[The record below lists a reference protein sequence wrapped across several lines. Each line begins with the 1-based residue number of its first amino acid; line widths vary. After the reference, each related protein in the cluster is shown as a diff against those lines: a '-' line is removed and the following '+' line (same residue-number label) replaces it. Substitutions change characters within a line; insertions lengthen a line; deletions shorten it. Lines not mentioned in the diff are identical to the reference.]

1 VDQRNQLATGFG
13 RLRLGGRGARLLT
26 LALALALALAGC
38 ASGPKVSDPAAGA
51 ARFDGLEPIEGARVA
66 MAYIDPDADFSVFR
80 RVAILDPHVAFR
92 SKWQRDHNRSRSRNI
107 SNDDME
113 RIKTDVASLFREV
126 FCERLQANDGYEVVD
141 VIGDDVLLL
150 RPAIVDLDISAPD
163 TRAAG
168 RTRTYSASAGAATLY
183 IELFDSVSGEIL
195 GRAADRRTARNSAAG
210 LTWSNGV
217 TNTAE
222 ARRMFGRWADQ
233 LRAFLDAHY
242 TK

>member
-1 VDQRNQLATGFG
+1 MDRKNQLVTGCDS
-13 RLRLGGRGARLLT
+13 LRFGGRGAGLLILT
-26 LALALALALAGC
+26 LALALAGC
-38 ASGPKVSDPAAGA
+38 ASSPKVSDPAGGA

-92 SKWQRDHNRSRSRNI
+92 SNWQRDQNRSRSRNI

-126 FCERLQANDGYEVVD
+126 FIERLQANDGYEVVD
-141 VIGDDVLLL
+141 VIADDVLLL

-168 RTRTYSASAGAATLY
+168 RTRTYTASAGAATLY
-183 IELFDSVSGEIL
+183 IELFDSVSGDIL

-233 LRAFLDAHY
+233 LRAFLDTHY